1 MLEKINTPED
11 VKNLNLQEKKQLAED
26 IRKYILEV
34 VSQNGGHLASNLGVV
49 ELTIAL
55 HSVFNEPVDKI
66 VWDVGHQ
73 TYVHKI
79 LTGRKE
85 ELKNIRKL
93 GGIAGFPKTKESAYD
108 CFNTGH
114 SSTSISAALGMARAR
129 DLKGENNSV
138 VAVIGDGALTG
149 GMAIEALNDVGFS
162 KCKMT
167 VILNDNEMSISPNIG
182 GLNMFLSELR
192 TKKLY
197 TKSNISGKKIIGKIP
212 VFGKPIV
219 KIVQRLKRSVKQLI
233 IPKMF
238 FEDIGFTYLGPVDGH
253 NIEQLEN
260 ILKLSKQVDT
270 PVLIHVLTKKGKGY
284 KIAEENPDKFHA
296 TGPFDLKTGKP
307 KKAKGLDYSK
317 VFGNKLVEMA
327 EKNDKIVAITA
338 SMKDGTGLTKFQ
350 KQFPK
355 RFFDIGIAEQ
365 HAITL
370 AAGMATQG
378 LIPFVPIY
386 SSFYQRAY
394 DQVIHDIAIQNLHV
408 IMCVDRA
415 GIVGADGETHQG
427 LLDMA
432 FFRLVPNLI
441 IMAPKDF
448 KELEDM
454 LEFAVKIEKPV
465 VIRYPRGGED
475 KDINFETHNKIE
487 FGKAEVLKEFN
498 KDISSDE
505 KNKNEQCIDEKNNQ
519 NIKNQIVNKGQEC
532 AQKNVLIIAIG
543 KMVARAMKIAEQE
556 EKKGNNV
563 CVVNSR
569 FLKPLDRN
577 KILQLLKESNEVITI
592 EDGTIIN
599 GLGTA
604 IKEIIAEENLANIEI
619 KTQAYPDDFIQH
631 GSVEQLES
639 MYLGG
644 IHG

>member
-11 VKNLNLQEKKQLAED
+11 VKKLNLQEKNQLAED

-55 HSVFNEPVDKI
+55 HSVFNEPIDKI

-138 VAVIGDGALTG
+138 IAVIGDGALTG
-149 GMAIEALNDVGFS
+149 GMAIEALNDAGFS

-167 VILNDNEMSISPNIG
+167 VILNDNEMSISQNIG
-182 GLNMFLSELR
+182 GLNMFLSKLR

-212 VFGKPIV
+212 VIGKPIV
-219 KIVQRLKRSVKQLI
+219 KIVQKLKRSVKQLI

-296 TGPFDLKTGKP
+296 TGPFDLKTGEP

-317 VFGNKLVEMA
+317 VFGNKLVELA
-327 EKNDKIVAITA
+327 EKNNKIVAITA

-365 HAITL
+365 HAVTL

-378 LIPFVPIY
+378 LIPVVPIY

-408 IMCVDRA
+408 ILCVDRA

-427 LLDMA
+427 LFDMA
-432 FFRLVPNLI
+432 FFRLVPNLV

-448 KELEDM
+448 KELEEM
-454 LEFAVKIEKPV
+454 LEFAVNIEKPV

-475 KDINFETHNKIE
+475 KNIKFEIHNKIE
-487 FGKAEVLKEFN
+487 LGKSEILKEFDN
-498 KDISSDE
+498 DKIKALE
-505 KNKNEQCIDEKNNQ
+505 NQ
-519 NIKNQIVNKGQEC
+519 NLEDVKINENKEKP
-532 AQKNVLIIAIG
+532 KNVSVIAIG
-543 KMVARAMKIAEQE
+543 KMVPRAMKIAKKE
-556 EKKGNNV
+556 ENNGNNV

-569 FLKPLDRN
+569 FLKPFDRTN
-577 KILQLLKESNEVITI
+577 ILEILKKSDKVITI

-599 GLGTA
+599 GLGTI
-604 IKEIIAEENLANIEI
+604 IKEIIAEENFENIEI
-619 KTQAYPDDFIQH
+619 ETQAYPDEFIQH
-631 GSVEQLES
+631 GSVEQLED
-639 MYLGG
+639 MYLGK
-644 IHG
+644 IEV

>member
-1 MLEKINTPED
+1 
-11 VKNLNLQEKKQLAED
+11 
-26 IRKYILEV
+26 
-34 VSQNGGHLASNLGVV
+34 
-49 ELTIAL
+49 
-55 HSVFNEPVDKI
+55 
-66 VWDVGHQ
+66 
-73 TYVHKI
+73 
-79 LTGRKE
+79 
-85 ELKNIRKL
+85 
-93 GGIAGFPKTKESAYD
+93 
-108 CFNTGH
+108 
-114 SSTSISAALGMARAR
+114 
-129 DLKGENNSV
+129 
-138 VAVIGDGALTG
+138 
-149 GMAIEALNDVGFS
+149 
-162 KCKMT
+162 
-167 VILNDNEMSISPNIG
+167 
-182 GLNMFLSELR
+182 
-192 TKKLY
+192 
-197 TKSNISGKKIIGKIP
+197 
-212 VFGKPIV
+212 
-219 KIVQRLKRSVKQLI
+219 
-233 IPKMF
+233 
-238 FEDIGFTYLGPVDGH
+238 
-253 NIEQLEN
+253 
-260 ILKLSKQVDT
+260 
-270 PVLIHVLTKKGKGY
+270 
-284 KIAEENPDKFHA
+284 
-296 TGPFDLKTGKP
+296 
-307 KKAKGLDYSK
+307 
-317 VFGNKLVEMA
+317 MA

-475 KDINFETHNKIE
+475 KDIKFEIHSKIE

-498 KDISSDE
+498 M
-505 KNKNEQCIDEKNNQ
+505 NN
-519 NIKNQIVNKGQEC
+519 GQEC
-532 AQKNVLIIAIG
+532 VQKNVLIIAIG

-644 IHG
+644 IYG

>member
-1 MLEKINTPED
+1 
-11 VKNLNLQEKKQLAED
+11 
-26 IRKYILEV
+26 
-34 VSQNGGHLASNLGVV
+34 
-49 ELTIAL
+49 
-55 HSVFNEPVDKI
+55 
-66 VWDVGHQ
+66 
-73 TYVHKI
+73 
-79 LTGRKE
+79 
-85 ELKNIRKL
+85 
-93 GGIAGFPKTKESAYD
+93 
-108 CFNTGH
+108 
-114 SSTSISAALGMARAR
+114 
-129 DLKGENNSV
+129 
-138 VAVIGDGALTG
+138 
-149 GMAIEALNDVGFS
+149 
-162 KCKMT
+162 
-167 VILNDNEMSISPNIG
+167 
-182 GLNMFLSELR
+182 
-192 TKKLY
+192 
-197 TKSNISGKKIIGKIP
+197 
-212 VFGKPIV
+212 
-219 KIVQRLKRSVKQLI
+219 
-233 IPKMF
+233 
-238 FEDIGFTYLGPVDGH
+238 
-253 NIEQLEN
+253 
-260 ILKLSKQVDT
+260 
-270 PVLIHVLTKKGKGY
+270 
-284 KIAEENPDKFHA
+284 
-296 TGPFDLKTGKP
+296 
-307 KKAKGLDYSK
+307 
-317 VFGNKLVEMA
+317 
-327 EKNDKIVAITA
+327 
-338 SMKDGTGLTKFQ
+338 
-350 KQFPK
+350 
-355 RFFDIGIAEQ
+355 
-365 HAITL
+365 
-370 AAGMATQG
+370 MATQG

-604 IKEIIAEENLANIEI
+604 IKEIIAEENFANIEI